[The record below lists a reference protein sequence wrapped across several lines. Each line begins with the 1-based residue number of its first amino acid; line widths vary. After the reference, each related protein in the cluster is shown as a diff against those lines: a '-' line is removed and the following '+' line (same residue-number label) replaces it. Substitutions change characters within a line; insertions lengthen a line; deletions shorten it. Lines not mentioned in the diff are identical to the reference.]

1 MRLYAVKKRKP
12 RRKQSKI
19 KPMIPAIATAVV
31 IHLAVILFFLYQPG
45 HSKVSSKK
53 SPDDTHLSS
62 EKIAPPDFTIPK
74 EQSNVSMDPVYP
86 QEPKAISSPKPP
98 EKNLFYW
105 TDENGIKN
113 FSDIRPATH
122 VDNFEI
128 RKVPLHRNAN
138 YTEVSIKANQVLV
151 PVILGNGENAISTYL
166 MLDTGATTTM
176 IKRKF
181 ASMLNMKSLT
191 PGTSRVADGRTVP
204 SYLGN
209 LDYII
214 VGPHKISN
222 FKINVMDHQGALK
235 HHQGLLGM
243 NFLREVEYS
252 VDFRREIISWE

>member
-1 MRLYAVKKRKP
+1 MKKRKP
-12 RRKQSKI
+12 SRKQSRM
-19 KPMIPAIATAVV
+19 KPIIPAIAIAVV
-31 IHLAVILFFLYQPG
+31 IHIAVILFFLYESG
-45 HSKVSSKK
+45 YSKAPTKKFLDESK
-53 SPDDTHLSS
+53 PSS
-62 EKIAPPDFTIPK
+62 EKTDLPDFNTLK
-74 EQSNVSMDPVYP
+74 EQSNVPKDPAYP
-86 QEPKAISSPKPP
+86 KEQKAISSPKPP

-166 MLDTGATTTM
+166 LLDTGATTTM

-222 FKINVMDHQGALK
+222 FKINVMDHQGAPE
-235 HHQGLLGM
+235 HGQGLLGM

-252 VDFRREIISWE
+252 VDFRRKIISWE

>member
-1 MRLYAVKKRKP
+1 MKKRKP

-19 KPMIPAIATAVV
+19 KPMIPAIAIAVV
-31 IHLAVILFFLYQPG
+31 IHIAVILFFLYESGYSNAPTKEFLDE
-45 HSKVSSKK
+45 SKPSSG
-53 SPDDTHLSS
+53 
-62 EKIAPPDFTIPK
+62 KIAPPDFNTLK

-86 QEPKAISSPKPP
+86 QEQKAISSPKPP

-128 RKVPLHRNAN
+128 RKVPSDRKAK
-138 YTEVSIKANQVLV
+138 YTEVIIEANQVLV

-166 MLDTGATTTM
+166 LLDTGATTTM

-191 PGTSRVADGRTVP
+191 PGTSRVADGRTVR

-222 FKINVMDHQGALK
+222 FKINIMDNQGALE

-243 NFLREVEYS
+243 NFLKEVDYS
-252 VDFRREIISWE
+252 VDFRRKIISWE

>member
-1 MRLYAVKKRKP
+1 
-12 RRKQSKI
+12 
-19 KPMIPAIATAVV
+19 MIPAIVAAVV
-31 IHLAVILFFLYQPG
+31 VHLAVILFFLFQSA
-45 HSKVSSKK
+45 HSKVSGKK

-62 EKIAPPDFTIPK
+62 GKTDLPDFTIPK

-86 QEPKAISSPKPP
+86 QEPKVVSSQKPP
-98 EKNLFYW
+98 EKNVYYW
-105 TDENGIKN
+105 TDKNGIKN
-113 FSDIRPATH
+113 FSNIPPTQ
-122 VDNFEI
+122 VENFEI
-128 RKVPLHRNAN
+128 KKMPSDRKAK
-138 YTEVSIKANQVLV
+138 YSEVIIKANQVLV

-166 MLDTGATTTM
+166 LLDTGATTTR

-222 FKINVMDHQGALK
+222 FKINVMDHQGAPG

-243 NFLREVEYS
+243 NFLREVDYS

>member
-1 MRLYAVKKRKP
+1 MKKRKP

-19 KPMIPAIATAVV
+19 KPMIPAIAIAVV
-31 IHLAVILFFLYQPG
+31 IHIAVILFFLYESGYSNAPTKEFLDE
-45 HSKVSSKK
+45 SKPSSGKT
-53 SPDDTHLSS
+53 DL
-62 EKIAPPDFTIPK
+62 PDFNTPK
-74 EQSNVSMDPVYP
+74 EQSNVPKDPAYP
-86 QEPKAISSPKPP
+86 KEQKAISSQKPP

-113 FSDIRPATH
+113 FSDIPPTQ
-122 VDNFEI
+122 VENFEI
-128 RKVPLHRNAN
+128 KKMPLDRKAK
-138 YTEVSIKANQVLV
+138 YSEVIIKANQVLV

-166 MLDTGATTTM
+166 LLDTGATTTM

-222 FKINVMDHQGALK
+222 FKINVMDHQGAPE

-243 NFLREVEYS
+243 NFLREVDYS